1 MLLDQLCLYGAHCDQ
16 NHILRGNYG
25 GRRIAKGQLDNGKD
39 NGQAWERLNPGKAMG
54 WLCGD
59 EQGEVMGYMKLKNL
73 ERWQESGLGRMTYTI
88 QGIKPPR
95 AHQRRLDTS
104 LTGAC

>member
-1 MLLDQLCLYGAHCDQ
+1 MCLYRAHCGQ
-16 NHILRGNYG
+16 NHILTGNYG

-39 NGQAWERLNPGKAMG
+39 NGQTWERLNPGRAMG
-54 WLCGD
+54 WLCRD
-59 EQGEVMGYMKLKNL
+59 KQGEVMGCMKLKNP
-73 ERWQESGLGRMTYTI
+73 ERQWESGLGTMTYTI

-95 AHQRRLDTS
+95 ARQWRLDTR